1 MYRWNRPPP
10 FPLIP
15 CMSHIAFPGRART
28 FHLCID
34 MQGMFHEQTDWHM
47 PWMEKIIESV
57 REITAARPEQTIFTR
72 FIPPRRPEERRGAW
86 RTYYEKWRN
95 MTRAELDPKLL
106 DIIAPLKQFIPP
118 ARSFDKFVY
127 SPFSQPALTHF
138 LTQKNTEALIITG
151 AETDVCVLAT
161 VLQAVDLGYRVL
173 IPVDAICSGRDET
186 HDALLKLYNERF
198 SAQIETMKTEELM
211 RFWASET

>member
-1 MYRWNRPPP
+1 MG
-10 FPLIP
+10 
-15 CMSHIAFPGRART
+15 HIAFPDRART

-34 MQGMFHEQTDWHM
+34 MQGMFYEKTAWHM
-47 PWMEKIIESV
+47 PWMGKIIEPIS
-57 REITAARPEQTIFTR
+57 EITAARPEQTIFTR
-72 FIPPRRPEERRGAW
+72 FIPPYQPEERHGTW
-86 RTYYEKWRN
+86 RAYYEKWRN
-95 MTRAELDPKLL
+95 MTRAELDPGLL
-106 DIIAPLKQFIPP
+106 DIIVPLKQFMPP
-118 ARSFDKFVY
+118 AQCFDKFVY

-138 LTQKNTEALIITG
+138 LTQKKAEALIITG

-198 SAQIETMKTEELM
+198 SAQIKTMTTEELM
-211 RFWASET
+211 RFWASEA